1 MIIKRK
7 KKVRLIEDGNGIDQ
21 MESCDKI
28 APGYRDSH
36 SSYSSF
42 VSKTFADPS
51 DDENN
56 YLSEEESV
64 EGEDPSD
71 KVKKYAK
78 NATILA
84 GGTAAGYGIGS
95 IRNQVK
101 KAALEKEASDK
112 FNKLGNK
119 VSRIKGG
126 RFSPIKAYKKW
137 KVSNQLENSYKEYQS
152 KLKKAGS
159 GKGRAALIGTGVGAA
174 LMMADKYSKKKED
187 Q

>member
-7 KKVRLIEDGNGIDQ
+7 KKVRLIEDGDGIDQ

-28 APGYRDSH
+28 APGYRDSQ

-42 VSKTFADPS
+42 VSKTFADPTNY
-51 DDENN
+51 DD
-56 YLSEEESV
+56 YLSEEEPV
-64 EGEDPSD
+64 EGEDSD
-71 KVKKYAK
+71 DKMKKYAK

-84 GGTAAGYGIGS
+84 GGAAAGYGIGS

-137 KVSNQLENSYKEYQS
+137 KVSNQLENSYKEHQN

-159 GKGRAALIGTGVGAA
+159 GKGKAALIGAGVGAA
-174 LMMADKYSKKKED
+174 LTMANKYYKKKED